1 MILAFGQGY
10 SDKFPRP
17 SATQHTSVPVFIVH
31 TIRSLAERCLTMFGV
46 KSLSF
51 WEGCDF
57 IFTVQCNVTY
67 MSGHGS
73 WLLVSRVP
81 DTKCGLDWNENVDI
95 GQCEQ
100 YSFKRDHSGYYFW
113 SSALAINMSINTFV
127 TQDLSSSNS
136 LAVHQSS
143 SSAVAQ
149 LRWGCIF
156 VWSALVLFQINLYF
170 VFISSLLGS
179 QAETPCPVPA
189 KSHKSLERRKAAG
202 GAGLSYSGI
211 CSWGSTERTQGLDFE
226 KLTRDRVP

>member
-10 SDKFPRP
+10 SDKFPRS
-17 SATQHTSVPVFIVH
+17 SATQHTSVQVFIVH

-149 LRWGCIF
+149 LRWGCTF

-170 VFISSLLGS
+170 VFISGLLGS
-179 QAETPCPVPA
+179 QAISLVPRLPA
-189 KSHKSLERRKAAG
+189 LSLPRVTKA
-202 GAGLSYSGI
+202 
-211 CSWGSTERTQGLDFE
+211 
-226 KLTRDRVP
+226 

>member
-1 MILAFGQGY
+1 MILAFGPGY

-17 SATQHTSVPVFIVH
+17 SATQHTSVQVFIVH

-149 LRWGCIF
+149 LRWVVRVYICMKCFSII
-156 VWSALVLFQINLYF
+156 SDKLVLCIYQRSPRQPSN
-170 VFISSLLGS
+170 
-179 QAETPCPVPA
+179 
-189 KSHKSLERRKAAG
+189 
-202 GAGLSYSGI
+202 
-211 CSWGSTERTQGLDFE
+211 
-226 KLTRDRVP
+226 